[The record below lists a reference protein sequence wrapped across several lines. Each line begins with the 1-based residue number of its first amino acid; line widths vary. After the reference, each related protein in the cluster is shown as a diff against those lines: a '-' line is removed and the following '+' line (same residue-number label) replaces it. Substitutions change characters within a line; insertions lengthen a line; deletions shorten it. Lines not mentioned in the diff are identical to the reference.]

1 MHVEIIFSPERKEK
15 SAGCYFILGSVCF
28 AFPSWLP
35 LTAALGFLFY
45 CCCSALLAN
54 VE

>member
-1 MHVEIIFSPERKEK
+1 MHVEFIFSPERKEK

-28 AFPSWLP
+28 PFLVAAHGWW
-35 LTAALGFLFY
+35 ALGFLFA
-45 CCCSALLAN
+45 ALLAN